1 MSVYKV
7 IEDEITPFPSYLKVV
22 LHACALDS
30 FICMSCI
37 EDEDFED
44 IRNCVSQNV

>member
-22 LHACALDS
+22 LYACALDS

-44 IRNCVSQNV
+44 IRNCVG